1 MTIDAAA
8 TEWSVSSIPSL
19 THSARMG
26 WASARPTAR
35 TVRTPGSLPPRA
47 CPRRAGVAA
56 ATSPSSGQAAA
67 AAAAAAAQRGR
78 QRQLTDRHPTSAR
91 GWQRTNELVAGLATV
106 AGLAVDGHQTCVVRF
121 GHALVGTSR
130 TRTIGTSRTMPRTYL
145 LWSFLLC
152 AAAPWAAGHLVVGTA
167 APMSWMSSP
176 KPPLLRQCS
185 ALDGPVARLRGGC
198 ASGLSG
204 YIDNAKTWNPILLA
218 LIGTTFGWFMTALG
232 SAMVVVHGL
241 GLSEV
246 AYRKARLTRPSPR
259 RPRRPTPPPA
269 ATTP

>member
-1 MTIDAAA
+1 MA
-8 TEWSVSSIPSL
+8 THRWGL
-19 THSARMG
+19 CAQ
-26 WASARPTAR
+26 
-35 TVRTPGSLPPRA
+35 VRRGFYPP
-47 CPRRAGVAA
+47 
-56 ATSPSSGQAAA
+56 
-67 AAAAAAAQRGR
+67 
-78 QRQLTDRHPTSAR
+78 
-91 GWQRTNELVAGLATV
+91 
-106 AGLAVDGHQTCVVRF
+106 DGHQTCVVRF

-246 AYRKARLTRPSPR
+246 SYRKARLTRPPPR
-259 RPRRPTPPPA
+259 RPRRPCRPLLPRHRERDA
-269 ATTP
+269 APCAQMLDAMLGVSAGVMTAASVRPCPN